1 MSPHYHYCTTTLA
14 SRTRCNASL
23 SLPAAADAGGE
34 VHDTGASSRC
44 TGGCRRVG
52 PGSIVSTQPPSRL
65 VSLPRAARAGHTH
78 ARTPRHQWAASFS
91 LHSLSL
97 SLFRSSHSSWWCFG
111 SQPPHPLRQS
121 PLCVVI
127 GSFFRL
133 SLPSAATMLSRQTS
147 LCNWSAPFLTHNP
160 TFSTS
165 PLCVSPALFFS
176 QRRPTS
182 TESFTFHG
190 TMVRHEHRCRGTR
203 KFTNCSPPD
212 RSAQAKFHETPAR
225 ERR

>member
-1 MSPHYHYCTTTLA
+1 MTQGRRHAALVAVAVSGQVASCPLSPRAVSSVSPVQHVRDTHTLA
-14 SRTRCNASL
+14 
-23 SLPAAADAGGE
+23 
-34 VHDTGASSRC
+34 H
-44 TGGCRRVG
+44 RVISG
-52 PGSIVSTQPPSRL
+52 QPPSL
-65 VSLPRAARAGHTH
+65 ST
-78 ARTPRHQWAASFS
+78 
-91 LHSLSL
+91 LSL